1 MYNFDP
7 NNVFLAIATN
17 MPELLM
23 TCAQGSQMKN
33 LYCLNLWKHCDGGKR
48 IIVTVALPAGQSMI
62 VRQKV
67 SNPSVNAF
75 KIKYDLQNIPFKR
88 LGFSEIILICDLE
101 LNKYFLLISV

>member
-7 NNVFLAIATN
+7 NNVFWAIATN
-17 MPELLM
+17 IATYDWFRAP
-23 TCAQGSQMKN
+23 GSQMKN

-67 SNPSVNAF
+67 SNPMCKCV
-75 KIKYDLQNIPFKR
+75 
-88 LGFSEIILICDLE
+88 
-101 LNKYFLLISV
+101 